1 MLPGG
6 CVGGDLEGPGVADEL
21 VQDADDVLELGPVV
35 PLLLP
40 AVKHQLV
47 EGSGAV
53 HGRGQAVS
61 LVHCLDHLGEGK
73 QEGRFKMRSEAR

>member
-1 MLPGG
+1 
-6 CVGGDLEGPGVADEL
+6 
-21 VQDADDVLELGPVV
+21 
-35 PLLLP
+35 
-40 AVKHQLV
+40 LV